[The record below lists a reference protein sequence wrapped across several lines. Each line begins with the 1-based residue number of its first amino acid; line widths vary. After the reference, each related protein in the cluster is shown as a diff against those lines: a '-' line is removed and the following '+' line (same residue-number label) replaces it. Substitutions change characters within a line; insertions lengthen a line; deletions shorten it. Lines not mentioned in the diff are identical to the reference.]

1 LSRGGRGCGSITLV
15 RLPSAPLGAAARAGV
30 VLAVMAALL
39 PATVAAAAEGD
50 LVWAETFGGTGSDYW
65 YDPGLTRTRGRAA
78 AARRGSSGRR

>member
-1 LSRGGRGCGSITLV
+1 MRVHHSGSVAFGTVRGGGPGR
-15 RLPSAPLGAAARAGV
+15 V

-50 LVWAETFGGTGSDYW
+50 LMWAETFGGTGSDYW
-65 YDPGLTRTRGRAA
+65 YDPGLTRTRGRAR

>member
-1 LSRGGRGCGSITLV
+1 MRVHHAGSVAFGTL
-15 RLPSAPLGAAARAGV
+15 RAAARAGV

-39 PATVAAAAEGD
+39 PATVAAAEGD